1 MLVHWMSMY
10 ALDQI
15 SQFILWV
22 LGEEEEEELLLQP
35 QFT

>member
-1 MLVHWMSMY
+1 MLVQWMSMY

-22 LGEEEEEELLLQP
+22 PGEEEEED
-35 QFT
+35 

>member
-22 LGEEEEEELLLQP
+22 LGEEEEQNQP